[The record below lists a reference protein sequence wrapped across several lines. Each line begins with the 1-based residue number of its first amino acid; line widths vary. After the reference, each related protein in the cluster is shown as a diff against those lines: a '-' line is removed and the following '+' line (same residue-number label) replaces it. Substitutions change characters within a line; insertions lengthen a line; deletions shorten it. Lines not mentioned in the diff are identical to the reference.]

1 MANDANPIPANPT
14 STVST
19 FVGNRRRNRAY
30 SIFPIYSKNK
40 DQLGLFR
47 GYISPFPRTSGPVP
61 GTAGIKKSRHSVF
74 LHGYIS
80 FWGLYYSPHYC
91 YPSSSQSIKKE
102 PKREKFYLKKKMK
115 NSMLYY
121 SKTKIF

>member
-1 MANDANPIPANPT
+1 MANEANPIPANPT

-40 DQLGLFR
+40 DQLGPFR

-61 GTAGIKKSRHSVF
+61 GTAGIKKSP
-74 LHGYIS
+74 IS
-80 FWGLYYSPHYC
+80 MASITMDMETGV
-91 YPSSSQSIKKE
+91 PSHFSE
-102 PKREKFYLKKKMK
+102 PC
-115 NSMLYY
+115 
-121 SKTKIF
+121 I